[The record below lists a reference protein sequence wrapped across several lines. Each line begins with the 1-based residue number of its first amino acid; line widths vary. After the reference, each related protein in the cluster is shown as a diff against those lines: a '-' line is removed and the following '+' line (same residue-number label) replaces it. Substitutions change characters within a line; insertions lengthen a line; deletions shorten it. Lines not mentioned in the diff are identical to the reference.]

1 MLEQLAAMQVRDLAA
16 KARVARD
23 ARDRVLAHV
32 REEAFHEPKPERT
45 GHDPAADSGVNVI
58 PEANPERLA
67 LAKALSAL
75 PASALRELWA
85 LMLIG
90 QGDYGLKDWQRAIT
104 EANRILDLDA
114 NMFME
119 QPDLHE
125 HLMKAVYEIER
136 APGAAQ

>member
-1 MLEQLAAMQVRDLAA
+1 MLEQLAAVQVRGLAL
-16 KARVARD
+16 KARAARD

-32 REEAFHEPKPERT
+32 RDQAFREPKPERA
-45 GHDPAADSGVNVI
+45 GHDSAADSGVNVI

-75 PASALRELWA
+75 PVPALRELWA

-90 QGDYGLKDWQRAIT
+90 QGDYGLKDWQRAIA

-125 HLMKAVYEIER
+125 QLMKAVYELEHV
-136 APGAAQ
+136 PGAAP